1 MWHTAPL
8 ISIVHVSQTGKND
21 RYNNTQY
28 TAIRTALRDLLK
40 RWASLTAARH
50 NRARARLE
58 QELGSSGGRWNRQ
71 RAASSPRAPRADH
84 TRRCAHISELHT
96 HRVPTWVQDMKPI
109 SCDVNAA
116 AHHLLLDCML
126 TSVKVSTQQQLHLVN
141 GPAAGDSSRP
151 TEDAAPLQAALDG
164 RCERR
169 RCTHRRHSADP
180 QTRLRSSPARRGWAH
195 CPVPDRRS
203 SFRRC
208 TCTRGIT
215 THPPHGKH
223 IVVCDA
229 RQCNTTAHLQN
240 AVITKASA

>member
-1 MWHTAPL
+1 LVGQGPPT
-8 ISIVHVSQTGKND
+8 K
-21 RYNNTQY
+21 
-28 TAIRTALRDLLK
+28 IRTALRDLLQIGACLGEAK
-40 RWASLTAARH
+40 H
-50 NRARARLE
+50 HRARARLE

-71 RAASSPRAPRADH
+71 RAASSPRAPRADR

-96 HRVPTWVQDMKPI
+96 
-109 SCDVNAA
+109 SCSNMGTRHETNQLRYTRSSAPPLA
-116 AHHLLLDCML
+116 RLH
-126 TSVKVSTQQQLHLVN
+126 TSVMVSTQQQLHLVN

-151 TEDAAPLQAALDG
+151 TEDAAPLQAALGG